1 MSDSVIQRL
10 DKFVIDLLDSA
21 EGRCDTPAGNVT
33 SAASEDSPGSSPA
46 AVSITERVAVL
57 KAAVGYLS
65 VRNKLTTEG
74 DGGGEETE
82 EPPEIVRFEQRL
94 KSHRARRR

>member
-1 MSDSVIQRL
+1 MNDSVIQRL
-10 DKFVIDLLDSA
+10 DKFVIDLLDNA
-21 EGRCDTPAGNVT
+21 EGRCDAPSGNDT

-46 AVSITERVAVL
+46 PVSITERVAVL

-65 VRNKLTTEG
+65 VRNKLTEG